1 MSKFLASLVLA
12 TSLLAGIGSASAAPS
27 DDVLRERAQSGQI
40 TPHGIFD
47 AR

>member
-12 TSLLAGIGSASAAPS
+12 TSILAGVGAANAAPS
-27 DDVLRERAQSGQI
+27 NMGLQERAQSGQI
-40 TPHGIFD
+40 TPHGVFD